1 MIELKT
7 YKTKDL
13 VLEVNK
19 SYDPLRLDLSRWDR
33 FLDVLCGDRHYQKEA
48 IENAIIYL
56 ASGRYSSIE
65 DLVKENWEKNFE
77 LHNRYRDIDEY
88 LNHIQLP
95 KKLSATIDLA
105 TGTGKS
111 YVIYGIAQIMLGLG
125 LVDNVLVLCP
135 SLTIEKGLMEKFTSL
150 SGDSK
155 LKLTIPETAR
165 YKNPR
170 IIDANSTIKEGD
182 ICVENIHAVHERT
195 GSSIRDSLIGN
206 GERTLVLCDE
216 VHHAYNPIS
225 GRDKESQSIKKW
237 KSFLLSD
244 EYKFKYIMGFTGTAY
259 IEDEY
264 FNDVIYR
271 YSLRKA
277 VDDKIVK
284 MVDYVS
290 KDESITQD
298 EKDEKFQKI
307 YDNHIENQ
315 NKYRRVKPIT
325 ILITKD
331 ITNAK
336 RLTEN
341 LIEFLCKKENA
352 EKEDI
357 EKKVL
362 IVTSS
367 PDHKANVAKLNKVDD
382 KDDPTEWIV
391 SVSMLTEGWDVKN
404 VFQIVP
410 WEDRAFN
417 SKLLIAQVLGRGLR
431 IPPEYQ
437 SPQPKVKV
445 FNHDAWSR
453 NIKGLVDEILEIE
466 MKLISSVFKTG
477 ERARYNFTLYNIN
490 YEKEPKEKEAKKDT
504 EIFDYTKGYIGL
516 ISQIEDDKK
525 ATEYTTL
532 AGDVYSKN
540 TLIEYNTYT
549 VDEVVNK
556 IYEEFSTREWEG
568 KILKLTEG
576 EYTKNELPPRDVI
589 KNIIKKSMERVGI
602 KGDRLVEKNRQ
613 KILQAFGTLLRKKG
627 KTIVNVRKINEPI
640 PVNTL
645 GMDKE
650 TMAVGN
656 LRHGYTV
663 FYSDNFEN
671 EVSEDIKEIIKMV
684 KEDESLPKS
693 AEKEINQ
700 FLFKTPLDLV
710 FTNGGPERKFVE
722 HLCKKDNV
730 EKIHCWIKSRDKG
743 FYSIEYSW
751 RKGEHPEQQTF
762 NPDFFIKI
770 IKDEIEYII
779 IVEIKED
786 NDDSDENKAKLR
798 WAKKHFEDLNGELK
812 KANIK
817 QKYIFHFLS
826 PCSYS
831 EFFEYLR
838 DGRLLE
844 GKFISDLEDRLGTN
858 DQLISILA
866 NHHSFN

>member
-1 MIELKT
+1 MLEIKT
-7 YKTKDL
+7 YKTRDL

-19 SYDPLRLDLSRWDR
+19 SYDPTRLDLSAWDR
-33 FLDVLCGDRHYQKEA
+33 FLDVLCGDRQYQKEA

-56 ASGRYSSIE
+56 ASGKYNSIE
-65 DLVKENWEKNFE
+65 DLVKENWNKNPE

-88 LNHIQLP
+88 LNHFQLP
-95 KKLSATIDLA
+95 SKLSATIDFA

-111 YVIYGIAQIMLGLG
+111 YVIYGIAQIMLGIG

-135 SLTIEKGLMEKFTSL
+135 SLTIEKGLMEKFISL
-150 SGDSK
+150 SVDSK
-155 LKLTIPETAR
+155 LRLTIPEGAR

-182 ICVENIHAVHERT
+182 ICVENIHAVYERT
-195 GSSIRDSLIGN
+195 GSSIRDSLGGN
-206 GERTLVLCDE
+206 GMWTLILCDE
-216 VHHAYNPIS
+216 IHHAYNPVT

-259 IEDEY
+259 IGDEY

-271 YSLRKA
+271 YSLRQA
-277 VDDKIVK
+277 VDDRIVK

-290 KDESITQD
+290 RDESITQ
-298 EKDEKFQKI
+298 DEKFQKI

-341 LIEFLCKKENA
+341 LIEFLSKKE
-352 EKEDI
+352 EVSREEV

-367 PDHKANVAKLNKVDD
+367 PDHKANVAKLQKVDD

-417 SKLLIAQVLGRGLR
+417 SKILIAQVLGRGLR

-437 SPQPKVKV
+437 SPQPRVKV

-466 MKLISSVFKTG
+466 MKLTSSVINNG
-477 ERARYNFTLYNIN
+477 DRARYNFILYNIN
-490 YEKEPKEKEAKKDT
+490 YEKDPQEKEAKKDT
-504 EIFDYTKGYIGL
+504 EVFDYSKGYIEL
-516 ISQIEDDKK
+516 VSQIEDEEKT
-525 ATEYTTL
+525 TEYTTL
-532 AGDVYSKN
+532 AGEVYSKN
-540 TLIEYNTYT
+540 TLIEYSTYT

-568 KILKLTEG
+568 KILKLPDG
-576 EYTKNELPPRDVI
+576 QYTKNDLPPKDVI
-589 KNIIKKSMERVGI
+589 KNIVKKSMERVGI
-602 KGDRLVEKNRQ
+602 KGDRLVEKNKQ

-627 KTIVNVRKINEPI
+627 KTLVNMRKISEPI
-640 PVNTL
+640 LINTSN
-645 GMDKE
+645 MDKE
-650 TMAVGN
+650 SMAVGN
-656 LRHGYTV
+656 LRHGCTV

-671 EVSEDIKEIIKMV
+671 ELTEEAKEILLVI

-693 AEKEINQ
+693 AEKQINYY
-700 FLFKTPLDLV
+700 LFKTPLNIV
-710 FTNGGPERKFVE
+710 FTNAEPERKFVE
-722 HLCKKDNV
+722 YLCKKENAENID
-730 EKIHCWIKSRDKG
+730 CWLKSRDQG

-751 RKGEHPEQQTF
+751 RKGEHPKQQTF

-770 IKDEIEYII
+770 TRGDFEYIVV
-779 IVEIKED
+779 VEVKAD
-786 NDDSDENKAKLR
+786 NDDSDENKAKFK
-798 WAKKHFEDLNGELK
+798 WARQHFEDLNLELEK
-812 KANIK
+812 NGIK

-838 DGRLLE
+838 DGRLLD
-844 GKFISDLEDRLGTN
+844 GKFKSDLEDKLGTN
-858 DQLISILA
+858 GIS
-866 NHHSFN
+866 

>member
-1 MIELKT
+1 MIEIKT
-7 YKTKDL
+7 YKTRDL

-19 SYDPLRLDLSRWDR
+19 SHDPIKLVLSSWDR
-33 FLDVLCGDRHYQKEA
+33 FLDVLCGDRQYQKEA
-48 IENAIIYL
+48 IETAIVYL
-56 ASGRYSSIE
+56 ASGRYNSIE
-65 DLVKENWEKNFE
+65 DLVKENWNKNPE
-77 LHNRYRDIDEY
+77 LHNRYRDINEY
-88 LNHIQLP
+88 LNHLQLP
-95 KKLSATIDLA
+95 GKLSATIDLA

-125 LVDNVLVLCP
+125 LIDNVLVLCP

-155 LKLTIPETAR
+155 LRLTIPETAR

-182 ICVENIHAVHERT
+182 ICVENIHAVYEKT
-195 GSSIRDSLIGN
+195 GSSIKDSLSGN
-206 GERTLVLCDE
+206 GLRTLVLCDE
-216 VHHAYNPIS
+216 VHHAYNPVT
-225 GRDKESQSIKKW
+225 GRDRESQSIKKW
-237 KSFLLSD
+237 KGFLLSD
-244 EYKFKYIMGFTGTAY
+244 DYKFKYIIGFTGTAY

-271 YSLRKA
+271 YSLRQA
-277 VDDKIVK
+277 VDEKIVK

-290 KDESITQD
+290 KDESITQ
-298 EKDEKFQKI
+298 DEKFQKI

-315 NKYRRVKPIT
+315 NKYRRVKPLT

-341 LIEFLCKKENA
+341 LIEFLCRKESLPR
-352 EKEDI
+352 EEV

-367 PDHKANVAKLNKVDD
+367 PDHKANVARLSKVDD

-417 SKLLIAQVLGRGLR
+417 SRLLIAQVLGRGLR
-431 IPPEYQ
+431 ISPEYQ

-453 NIKGLVDEILEIE
+453 NIRGLVDEILEIE
-466 MKLISSVFKTG
+466 MKLTSAILKDG
-477 ERARYNFTLYNIN
+477 DRAKYNFNLYNIN
-490 YEKEPKEKEAKKDT
+490 YEKDPQEKEAKKDT
-504 EIFDYTKGYIGL
+504 EVFDYSKGYIEL
-516 ISQIEDDKK
+516 ISQIEDEEKT
-525 ATEYTTL
+525 TEYTDL
-532 AGDVYSKN
+532 SGEVYSKN

-556 IYEEFSTREWEG
+556 IYEEFMTREWEG
-568 KILKLTEG
+568 KILKLPEG
-576 EYTKNELPPRDVI
+576 EYTKNELPPKYVI
-589 KNIIKKSMERVGI
+589 KNIVKKSMERVGI

-613 KILQAFGTLLRKKG
+613 KILQAFGTLLRKRG
-627 KTIVNVRKINEPI
+627 KTVVNVRKVSEPI
-640 PVNTL
+640 SINTSE
-645 GMDKE
+645 MDKE
-650 TMAVGN
+650 NMSVGN

-671 EVSEDIKEIIKMV
+671 ELNDEDKEKLLMV
-684 KEDESLPKS
+684 IEDESLPKS
-693 AEKEINQ
+693 AEKQVNQ
-700 FLFKTPLDLV
+700 FLFKTPLNIV
-710 FTNGGPERKFVE
+710 FTKAEPERKFIE
-722 HLCKKDNV
+722 NLCKKENA
-730 EKIHCWIKSRDKG
+730 EKIDCWIKSRDQG

-751 RKGEHPEQQTF
+751 RKGEHPKQQTF
-762 NPDFFIKI
+762 NPDFFIKVTR
-770 IKDEIEYII
+770 DDFEYII
-779 IVEIKED
+779 VVEVKTD
-786 NDDSDENKAKLR
+786 NDDSDENKAKYR
-798 WAKKHFEDLNGELK
+798 WAKKHFEDLNLELEK
-812 KANIK
+812 KGVK

-831 EFFEYLR
+831 EFFKYLR
-838 DGRLLE
+838 DRRLLDE
-844 GKFISDLEDRLGTN
+844 KFKSDLEDLLDN
-858 DQLISILA
+858 
-866 NHHSFN
+866 N